1 MEELESKHLAE
12 MGLRDPPRPVEG
24 GGYCT
29 VQMGALSQSLW
40 SYKAP
45 SAVEET
51 CVHARTVLVGLR
63 SAAPP
68 SQWTHPVNLE

>member
-1 MEELESKHLAE
+1 MEELEGKHLPE

-24 GGYCT
+24 EGCCT
-29 VQMGALSQSLW
+29 VKMEALSQSLW
-40 SYKAP
+40 SHRAP

-51 CVHARTVLVGLR
+51 CVHARTVLVGLW

-68 SQWTHPVNLE
+68 SQWTHPINLE